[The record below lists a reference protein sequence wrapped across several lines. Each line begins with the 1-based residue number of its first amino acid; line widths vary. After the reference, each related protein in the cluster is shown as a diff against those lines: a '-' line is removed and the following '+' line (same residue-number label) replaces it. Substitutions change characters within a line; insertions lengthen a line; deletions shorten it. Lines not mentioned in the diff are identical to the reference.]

1 MKRIFLFVA
10 TNLAVVA
17 VIAVLATVLGLDQRL
32 TAAGI
37 NWPVLLGFSVVVGFT
52 GSFISL
58 AVSKWIAIHAYG
70 IHVIHEPSSHTE
82 QWLYNKVH
90 DLAERVGIGKPDV
103 GIYDSPEA
111 NAFATG
117 MRRNKA
123 LVAVSS
129 GLLHQMDSRQ
139 VEGVLAHEI
148 AHVAN
153 GDMVTMT
160 LLQGVL
166 NTFVVFLSRVL
177 GYVIDMALR
186 RGDDRGGLG
195 FGYFVG
201 YYVSQIL
208 LGILASLIVMAY
220 SRRREFRADAMSAQ
234 LEGKDA
240 MIGAL
245 WRLKQISEGGGVLD
259 DRAASLRA
267 MKISN
272 RSGRTLLTRLFC
284 SHPPL
289 EQRIAAL
296 QRLQV

>member
-10 TNLAVVA
+10 TNIAVIA
-17 VIAVLATVLGLDQRL
+17 VIAVLASVLGLDHWL
-32 TAAGI
+32 TARHI
-37 NWPVLLGFSVVVGFT
+37 NWPILLGFSVVIGFA

-58 AVSKWIAIHAYG
+58 AISKWIAIHAYG
-70 IHVIHEPSSHTE
+70 IEVIHEPGNHTE

-90 DLAERVGIGKPDV
+90 DLAERAGIGTPDV
-103 GIYDSPEA
+103 GIYDSTEA

-123 LVAVSS
+123 LVAVSR
-129 GLLHQMDSRQ
+129 GLLNQMDHRQ
-139 VEGVLAHEI
+139 LEGVLAHEV
-148 AHVAN
+148 AHITN

-166 NTFVVFLSRVL
+166 NTFVIFFSRVI
-177 GYVIDMALR
+177 GYAIDLALR
-186 RGDDRGGLG
+186 RGEGRSGLG
-195 FGYFVG
+195 IGYFVG
-201 YYVSQIL
+201 YYAAQIL
-208 LGILASLIVMAY
+208 LGIFASLIVMAY
-220 SRRREFRADAMSAQ
+220 SRRREFRADAMGAQ

-240 MIGAL
+240 MVSAL

-259 DRAASLRA
+259 NRAPSLSA

-272 RSGRTLLTRLFC
+272 KSGPNRFMRLFC